1 MEEFESMPMEDG
13 GLLAALGVGYI
24 LFMLLIYL
32 FAGFCIGKM
41 FEKAGK
47 PLWAGFVPIYNYI
60 VMLEVVGR
68 PLWWIILLLIPFV
81 NFVVGIILAIDIAKS
96 YGKDTLW
103 GILLILFSVVV
114 LPIMAFSN
122 DIRYVGPAAAG
133 DGARTGA

>member
-1 MEEFESMPMEDG
+1 MEDT
-13 GLLAALGVGYI
+13 GLLAALGIGYI

-60 VMLEVVGR
+60 VMLEIVGR
-68 PLWWIILLLIPFV
+68 PTWWIILLLIPPV
-81 NFVVGIILAIDIAKS
+81 NIVVGIILAIDIAKS

-114 LPIMAFSN
+114 LPIMAFSS

-133 DGARTGA
+133 EGNRPAM

>member
-1 MEEFESMPMEDG
+1 MEEFESMPMEDT
-13 GLLAALGVGYI
+13 GLLAALGIGYI

-60 VMLEVVGR
+60 VMLEIVGR
-68 PLWWIILLLIPFV
+68 PTWWIILLLIPPV
-81 NFVVGIILAIDIAKS
+81 NIVVGIILSIDIAKS

-114 LPIMAFSN
+114 LPIMAFSS
-122 DIRYVGPAAAG
+122 DIRYVGPSAAG
-133 DGARTGA
+133 EGNQPAM